1 MTISQ
6 RLIAAIASLI
16 VMVVIVDLVRRRRLR
31 EEYALLW
38 LGSALLILL
47 VSLFSNVVTWLARVL
62 GIAHPAYAL
71 FVIALLL
78 GMVLAIHFT
87 VVLSKLTA
95 QNWRLTQEIGLLR
108 RQLEEDSRHKGESP

>member
-6 RLIAAIASLI
+6 RLIAGIASFL

-38 LGSALLILL
+38 LASGVVILL
-47 VSLFSNVVTWLARVL
+47 VSVFSNVVSWLAQLL
-62 GIAHPAYAL
+62 GIEHPAYAL
-71 FVIALLL
+71 FVIALLV
-78 GMVLAIHFT
+78 GMALAIHFT

-95 QNWRLTQEIGLLR
+95 QNWRLTQEIGILR
-108 RQLEEDSRHKGESP
+108 RQMEEDSVQKEEKR